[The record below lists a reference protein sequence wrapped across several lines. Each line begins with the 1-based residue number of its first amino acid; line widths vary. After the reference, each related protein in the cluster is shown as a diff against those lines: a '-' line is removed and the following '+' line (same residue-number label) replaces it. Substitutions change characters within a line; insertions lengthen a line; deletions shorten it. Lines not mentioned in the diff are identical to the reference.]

1 MELIERYLQAVKFW
15 LPKNQK
21 QDIIAE
27 LSEDLR
33 SQIEDREA
41 ELGRKLHEAEVA
53 ELLKQRGRPVLVAN
67 QFQPQQTLIGPML
80 FPIYVFVLK
89 IVAAFY
95 LLPWILIWVCFAIYR
110 PAHPGQNLTT
120 AIGSLWTS
128 FWPMTLSMIGSV
140 TIIFAI
146 LERVQQKSQF
156 MEKWDP
162 RKLPPVRD
170 PNRIKLSN
178 SVMELTANMVLCGW
192 WLWWAGGNWYPTHV
206 HFASVTV
213 TLAPVWRYFFW
224 GYLVMYLG
232 NIMLSAVNIFRP
244 YWTPERAA
252 VRLFFS
258 SVGIA
263 ICWVMKLNIITS
275 ISVVNVAPEKT
286 AMVAHIINWWAVRLF
301 PWAIVFCALLAL
313 IDVVRIIRVRSNSGG
328 VFPLS
333 AATVIH

>member
-1 MELIERYLQAVKFW
+1 MELIDRYLQAVKFW

-21 QDIIAE
+21 QDIVAE

-33 SQIEDREA
+33 SQVEDREA
-41 ELGRKLHEAEVA
+41 ELGRPLNEAEA
-53 ELLKQRGRPVLVAN
+53 ADLLKQRGRPVLVAN
-67 QFQPQQTLIGPML
+67 QFRPQQTLIGPML

-95 LLPWILIWVCFAIYR
+95 LLPWVLVWIAMAIYR
-110 PAHPGQNLTT
+110 PAHPSLIT
-120 AIGSLWTS
+120 AIGLFWTS

-146 LERVQQKSQF
+146 LERVQQKSKF

-162 RKLPPVRD
+162 RKLPAVRD
-170 PNRIKLSN
+170 PNRIPLSN
-178 SVMELTANMVLCGW
+178 SVTELTGNMVLCGW
-192 WLWWAGGNWYPTHV
+192 WLWWAGGHWYPSEV
-206 HFASVTV
+206 HFSSVTV

-232 NIMLSAVNIFRP
+232 NIVLSTVNVFRP

-252 VRLFFS
+252 FRVLS
-258 SVGIA
+258 TSAGVA
-263 ICWVMKLNIITS
+263 ICWVMKLNIITG

-286 AMVAHIINWWAVRLF
+286 AAIAHIINWWAVRLF
-301 PWAIVFCALLAL
+301 PWMIGFCALLAL
-313 IDVVRIIRVRSNSGG
+313 IDVYRMIRVRSSSGMG
-328 VFPLS
+328 VPLS
-333 AATVIH
+333 AVTAIR